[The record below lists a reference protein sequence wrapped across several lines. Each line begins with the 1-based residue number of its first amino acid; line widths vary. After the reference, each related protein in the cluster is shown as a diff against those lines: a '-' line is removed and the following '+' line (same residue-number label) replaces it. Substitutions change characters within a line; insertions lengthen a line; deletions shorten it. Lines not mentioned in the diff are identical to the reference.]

1 MPLLCGMISGNRS
14 VHSPRIH
21 PEYFSASP
29 VFQSAFEKHCI
40 SMEKS
45 SRGGESRTPDLLVPN
60 QARYQLRYA
69 PKSIACRS
77 GRSVLYLGHRSH
89 YPAICSSNRW
99 NSFKSANGITILPV
113 PRLVA

>member
-1 MPLLCGMISGNRS
+1 
-14 VHSPRIH
+14 
-21 PEYFSASP
+21 
-29 VFQSAFEKHCI
+29 
-40 SMEKS
+40 MEKS

-77 GRSVLYLGHRSH
+77 GRSVLYLGHHSH